1 MSEVTADAHRSGVL
15 VTGGTGYLGSLA
27 LRALTARAE
36 VRPLVSLDVRQPV
49 DAIGGVSYVTG
60 DLREVD
66 LSVTLREHDIGA
78 VVHLAAILDPPP
90 GMSASELHDIEVGGT
105 RRVVDACIAAGVE
118 HLTVASSGAAYGY
131 SPRNRAR
138 PLTETDPVP
147 GHPRFAYSRHKAEV
161 ESLLADSRDTHPRLG
176 QLVLR
181 PGTILGAGTDNQITR
196 LFTGRVVLGLTD
208 TDVPFVFIHDADV
221 AAVIAR
227 GVVDRV
233 TGVVN
238 LAGDGVLSL
247 RDIAAIEGA
256 RYLPLPPRLI
266 AGALRVLKPLRVVP
280 YGPEQVDFL
289 RYRPVLA
296 NDRLREL
303 FPGLPRL
310 TTAETYAGFRQARDR
325 KGDDG

>member
-1 MSEVTADAHRSGVL
+1 MSGNGDGRRSGVL

-27 LRALTARAE
+27 LQALAARTDVE
-36 VRPLVSLDVRQPV
+36 PLVSLDVREPRV
-49 DAIGGVSYVTG
+49 AIDGVTYVTD
-60 DLREVD
+60 DLRSAD
-66 LSVTLREHDIGA
+66 LPALLHEHDVGA

-90 GMSASELHDIEVGGT
+90 GMGDDELHDIEVGGT
-105 RRVVDACIAAGVE
+105 RQVVDASAAAGVE

-131 SPRNRAR
+131 APRNRER
-138 PLTETDPVP
+138 PLVESDPVP

-161 ESLLADSRDTHPRLG
+161 EALLADARETHPQLG

-181 PGTILGAGTDNQITR
+181 PGTILGRGTDNQITR

-208 TDVPFVFIHDADV
+208 TDVPFVFVHEDDV
-221 AAVIAR
+221 AEVIAR
-227 GVVDRV
+227 GVTEHV
-233 TGVVN
+233 TGIVN
-238 LAGDGVLSL
+238 LAGDGVLTL

-266 AGALRVLKPLRVVP
+266 AGALRVLQPLRVVP

-296 NDRLREL
+296 NDRLRAL

-310 TTAETYAGFRQARDR
+310 TTVETYARFRAARDR
-325 KGDDG
+325 GPSDA

>member
-1 MSEVTADAHRSGVL
+1 MSGAAGNVRRSGVL

-27 LRALTARAE
+27 LRALAARAE
-36 VRPLVSLDVRQPV
+36 VGPLVSLDVREPA
-49 DAIGGVSYVTG
+49 DALNGVSYVTG

-66 LSVTLREHDIGA
+66 LSATLRDHDIGA

-90 GMSASELHDIEVGGT
+90 GMSDTELHDIEVGGT
-105 RRVVDACIAAGVE
+105 RRVVEACVAVGVE

-131 SPRNRAR
+131 SPRNRVR

-161 ESLLADSRDTHPRLG
+161 EALLADARDTHPQLG

-181 PGTILGAGTDNQITR
+181 PGTILGDHTDNQITR

-221 AAVIAR
+221 AAVITR
-227 GVVDRV
+227 GVTDRV

-256 RYLPLPPRLI
+256 RYLPLPPALI
-266 AGALRVLKPLRVVP
+266 AGVLRVLQPLRIVP

-296 NDRLREL
+296 SDRLRAL

-310 TTAETYAGFRQARDR
+310 TTAETYARFRRARDR
-325 KGDDG
+325 RRDDG